1 MSEAPCCWTP
11 AAPAPETWN
20 PQPRVATLEEGAFL
34 VLEECGFLILE
45 EAP

>member
-11 AAPAPETWN
+11 AAEPAETWN
-20 PQPRVATLEEGAFL
+20 PQPRVAALEEGAFL
-34 VLEECGFLILE
+34 VLEECGFLNLE